1 LGADAE
7 RYRRSSLGE
16 AHARQSVPSHARQ
29 PAPSPPLAAT
39 LSASAQAERVR
50 AQHKRPPPPL
60 ASQHTPTSVPKR
72 PVEIRRDSTEAE
84 VDMPSGAGGD
94 DSALMD
100 ALMDRIVLT
109 RHWEYIMQ
117 GAGSPGDATPGRRVA
132 AVVALELR

>member
-1 LGADAE
+1 
-7 RYRRSSLGE
+7 
-16 AHARQSVPSHARQ
+16 
-29 PAPSPPLAAT
+29 
-39 LSASAQAERVR
+39 VR

-84 VDMPSGAGGD
+84 VDMPSGAGGGD
-94 DSALMD
+94 AALMD

-117 GAGSPGDATPGRRVA
+117 GAGSPGDATPGSRAA